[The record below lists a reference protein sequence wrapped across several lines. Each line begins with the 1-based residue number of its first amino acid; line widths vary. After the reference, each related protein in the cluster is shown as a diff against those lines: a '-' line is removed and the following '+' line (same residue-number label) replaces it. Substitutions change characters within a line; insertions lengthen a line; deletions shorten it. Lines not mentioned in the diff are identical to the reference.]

1 MTRDQLANLE
11 CLLNIWGKVIILFSL
26 VYLEGAFW
34 IWMIINMIIIQMYGG
49 YPNVFIEMHRKPLH
63 SSVIFL
69 SKAIQK
75 CLFFKQQMK
84 VAQDWL
90 WYYSF
95 KEQFYCQ
102 QFIVSLQKIINW
114 YEILL
119 THMGFKYNNLI
130 ITKHV
135 LSID

>member
-1 MTRDQLANLE
+1 
-11 CLLNIWGKVIILFSL
+11 
-26 VYLEGAFW
+26 
-34 IWMIINMIIIQMYGG
+34 
-49 YPNVFIEMHRKPLH
+49 
-63 SSVIFL
+63 
-69 SKAIQK
+69 
-75 CLFFKQQMK
+75 MK